1 MRSPNRVPVTDP
13 RPISVV
19 MLILATLQLAISGL
33 AALVGLFADG
43 GDIWQRV
50 LLVGVH
56 PLSAV
61 GLLIAVVLPGLG
73 PRALALVLLLLL
85 IRIGGDAVV
94 SALIA
99 GGAIKG
105 DWWLPLIF
113 SAVPIA
119 GTAYL
124 SGRLLSVCSSTR
136 NS

>member
-1 MRSPNRVPVTDP
+1 
-13 RPISVV
+13 VV
-19 MLILATLQLAISGL
+19 
-33 AALVGLFADG
+33 
-43 GDIWQRV
+43 
-50 LLVGVH
+50 VH
-56 PLSAV
+56 PLSAA

-73 PRALALVLLLLL
+73 TRAFGLVMVLLL
-85 IRIGGDAVV
+85 ISVGGDVAV

-119 GTAYL
+119 GIAYL
-124 SGRLLSVCSSTR
+124 SGRLFNVRSSMR

>member
-1 MRSPNRVPVTDP
+1 
-13 RPISVV
+13 
-19 MLILATLQLAISGL
+19 MLVFATLQLAISGL
-33 AALVGLFADG
+33 IALVGLFADG

-50 LLVGVH
+50 LLVVVH

-61 GLLIAVVLPGLG
+61 GLLIAVAVPGLG
-73 PRALALVLLLLL
+73 GRVLALVLLLLL
-85 IRIGGDAVV
+85 ISIGGDVVV

-113 SAVPIA
+113 SAVLIA

-124 SGRLLSVCSSTR
+124 SGRLFNVRSSTR